1 MELDQAIQAAKK
13 GNPVAQR
20 YLYDQY
26 KIPLFTLCLRY
37 SRDRSEAEDMLQE
50 GFIKIFKDL
59 NQYAGKG
66 AVGAWMRKV
75 MINTALQYLRKW
87 KKDWKHEDSQDY
99 QNAFQHDAQVFQ
111 QLGLEEL
118 TKLIQRLPQ
127 GYKIVF
133 NLYVIEG
140 YSHKEIAELMG
151 ISEST
156 SKTQLFKAKAALRKQ
171 IGQSPIAIGVNRRQ

>member
-1 MELDQAIQAAKK
+1 MNLDQAIIAAKK

-20 YLYDQY
+20 YLYDTY
-26 KIPLFTLCLRY
+26 KVPLFTVCLRY
-37 SRDRSEAEDMLQE
+37 SRDRSEAEDILQE

-59 NQYAGKG
+59 KQYAGKG

-75 MINTALQYLRKW
+75 MVNTALQYIRKW
-87 KKDWKHEDSQDY
+87 KKDWKHEDSGDY
-99 QNAFQHDAQVFQ
+99 QDAFQSSATVFQ
-111 QLGLEEL
+111 QLGLQEL
-118 TKLIQRLPQ
+118 TKLIQQLPD

-140 YSHKEIAELMG
+140 YSHKEIAEILG

-156 SKTQLFKAKAALRKQ
+156 SKTQLFKAKGALRK
-171 IGQSPIAIGVNRRQ
+171 AIITK

>member
-1 MELDQAIQAAKK
+1 MNLDQAIIAAQK

-20 YLYDQY
+20 YLYDTY
-26 KIPLFTLCLRY
+26 KVRLFTVCLRY
-37 SRDRSEAEDMLQE
+37 SRDRSEAEDILQE

-66 AVGAWMRKV
+66 AIGAWMRKV
-75 MINTALQYLRKW
+75 MVNTALQYLRKW
-87 KKDWKHEDSQDY
+87 KKDWKHEDSEEYQDAV
-99 QNAFQHDAQVFQ
+99 QSSATVFQ

-118 TKLIQRLPQ
+118 TKLIQQLPQ

-140 YSHKEIAELMG
+140 YSHKEIAEILG
-151 ISEST
+151 IKENT
-156 SKTQLFKAKAALRKQ
+156 SKTQLFKAKGALRK
-171 IGQSPIAIGVNRRQ
+171 ALETLNK